1 MRTMSSPVRTWCV
14 ATLVLALAFTTPAL
28 AWKRAQPA
36 ALGASA
42 ALVDFYKLFVAGECD
57 LLGKMLADDFQ
68 YAVTGPSGLPP
79 KYNSKSA
86 FLAQCPLP
94 FQPYLSNSSTWNIV
108 PGGGDMFATMTLT
121 AAVNAGPPITKDGT
135 ANCTYA
141 YHAQVSGTIDDN
153 GLLVCTSRGLR

>member
-57 LLGKMLADDFQ
+57 LLGKMLPM
-68 YAVTGPSGLPP
+68 T
-79 KYNSKSA
+79 
-86 FLAQCPLP
+86 
-94 FQPYLSNSSTWNIV
+94 SSTPSRDRRAFPRN
-108 PGGGDMFATMTLT
+108 
-121 AAVNAGPPITKDGT
+121 
-135 ANCTYA
+135 
-141 YHAQVSGTIDDN
+141 
-153 GLLVCTSRGLR
+153 TSPSRRS